1 MQLVLDS
8 PIKKLL
14 TLVLVIGTTA
24 SYLLLTARNFV
35 ASHLAGS
42 SLESRMQLAV
52 RLEPGN
58 AEYHNSL
65 GHSLYKNNQPQRAI
79 EQYRIAT
86 RLNPHDANYWI
97 DLSSLESTP
106 PSDAEQINA
115 MDRAIQADPKN
126 PLVAMDAAD
135 FFLVRG
141 ETEKALKEFRV
152 FIEADPAQ
160 AYKALQHCLH
170 IADVETILEQ
180 SLPPQPAA
188 YMAFVDLLTTQ
199 NDSAGA
205 AKAWDAL
212 VKLGHSIDTSRALLY
227 TDYLITHREVSH
239 ARQVWSETIA
249 LNNLPSYLSGQDNLI
264 VNPSF
269 DFDILNAGF
278 DWRYRR
284 HPNVDVALDASD
296 FHAGHRSLAV
306 TFDGPGISDTGISQF
321 IPLDPGTEYEFSAYF
336 KSDKMDGAGGP
347 LLTVEDAYSG
357 VTYFQSDAL
366 KNSDIWKEVSGD
378 FTTPLDA
385 QLVVLRLVR
394 IPAGSP
400 IRGKLWVDNFRLAKK
415 TIISD
420 LGSN

>member
-14 TLVLVIGTTA
+14 TLVLVTGAAA
-24 SYLLLTARNFV
+24 SYLALTARNLV
-35 ASHLAGS
+35 ASYLGNS
-42 SLESRMQLAV
+42 FLENRRQLAV
-52 RLEPGN
+52 RLAPDS

-65 GHSLYKNNQPQRAI
+65 GHSLYQNNQPQRAI

-97 DLSSLESTP
+97 DLSSLESTV
-106 PSDAEQINA
+106 PSDAEQMNA

-126 PLVAMDAAD
+126 ALVAMDAAD

-152 FIEADPAQ
+152 LIEADPTQ

-170 IADVETILEQ
+170 IADVHTILKQ

-188 YMAFVDLLTTQ
+188 YLAFVDLLTSQ

-227 TDYLITHREVSH
+227 TDYLIAHREVSQ

-264 VNPSF
+264 VNSSF

-347 LLTVEDAYSG
+347 ILTVEDAYSG
-357 VTYFQSDAL
+357 VTYFQSEEL

-385 QLVVLRLVR
+385 HLVVLRLVR

-400 IRGKLWVDNFRLAKK
+400 IRGKLWVDNFRMAKK
-415 TIISD
+415 
-420 LGSN
+420 SNHQ